1 MKGESHMVT
10 HNTKILAA
18 ITALGLTSV
27 EAIVM
32 NVASSDMTDSP
43 KSQQF

>member
-1 MKGESHMVT
+1 MKGESHMIT
-10 HNTKILAA
+10 HTN

-27 EAIVM
+27 EAIDM
-32 NVASSDMTDSP
+32 NVAADMTGSP

>member
-1 MKGESHMVT
+1 MNT
-10 HNTKILAA
+10 HTN

-27 EAIVM
+27 EAAIAM
-32 NVASSDMTDSP
+32 SDMTGSP

>member
-1 MKGESHMVT
+1 MVT

-18 ITALGLTSV
+18 ITALGLTS
-27 EAIVM
+27 A
-32 NVASSDMTDSP
+32 NAVAVSDMTDSP

>member
-1 MKGESHMVT
+1 MKGESHMIT
-10 HNTKILAA
+10 HTN

-27 EAIVM
+27 EV
-32 NVASSDMTDSP
+32 VAVSDMTDSP